1 MLIVMSMRNAS
12 MGTFYQAALL
22 MRIVNM
28 DSIASKMNAR
38 NHARVTKLVLQVIM
52 AHTVTLITKF
62 AMVHAQKMQ
71 IVLEDTH
78 ALKKDVW
85 SIVVCLNI
93 AIMVNIVIGLL
104 TF

>member
-1 MLIVMSMRNAS
+1 MH
-12 MGTFYQAALL
+12 
-22 MRIVNM
+22 IVNM
-28 DSIASKMNAR
+28 DLNASMMNAR

-52 AHTVTLITKF
+52 AHIVTLITKF
-62 AMVHAQKMQ
+62 ATVHAQKMQ

-85 SIVVCLNI
+85 SIAACQNI
-93 AIMVNIVIGLL
+93 AIMVNIVIGLF